1 MLYDDDDG
9 LGYKPSISQRPSC
22 QVAGC
27 FEPAS
32 VYVVIKETD
41 INALNIESKDK
52 QQVVIEREDS
62 PADVNAFKLI
72 LYLCARHDYDLKY
85 LLKENELEIAKRRHL
100 VLKEIE

>member
-1 MLYDDDDG
+1 MLYDDDG
-9 LGYKPSISQRPSC
+9 LAYKPPTSQLPSC

-100 VLKEIE
+100 VLKETE

>member
-1 MLYDDDDG
+1 MLNSDDG
-9 LGYKPSISQRPSC
+9 LGFGLPIQRPAC

-41 INALNIESKDK
+41 VNALSIDSHETHT
-52 QQVVIEREDS
+52 VIEKEDGPS
-62 PADVNAFKLI
+62 DVNAFKLI

-85 LLKENELEIAKRRHL
+85 LLKENELEISKRRHL
-100 VLKEIE
+100 VLKETE

>member
-1 MLYDDDDG
+1 MLYDDGDDREG
-9 LGYKPSISQRPSC
+9 LGLSTQRPAC

-32 VYVVIKETD
+32 VYVVIKESD
-41 INALNIESKDK
+41 VNVLSLDAQEK
-52 QQVVIEREDS
+52 QMIMEKDS

-85 LLKENELEIAKRRHL
+85 LLKENELEITKRRHL
-100 VLKEIE
+100 VLKETE

>member
-1 MLYDDDDG
+1 MSTDG
-9 LGYKPSISQRPSC
+9 DSQGIQGSQRPSC

-41 INALNIESKDK
+41 VNVLAAKAESSQMFADAGESLDINT
-52 QQVVIEREDS
+52 
-62 PADVNAFKLI
+62 FKLI

-85 LLKENELEIAKRRHL
+85 LLKENELEISKRRHL
-100 VLKEIE
+100 VLKEAS

>member
-1 MLYDDDDG
+1 MSDG
-9 LGYKPSISQRPSC
+9 DRGMQGSIQRPSC

-41 INALNIESKDK
+41 IGNLAGKALPSQILAESNDRADINI
-52 QQVVIEREDS
+52 
-62 PADVNAFKLI
+62 FKLI

-85 LLKENELEIAKRRHL
+85 LLKENELEISKRRHL
-100 VLKEIE
+100 VLKEAS

>member
-1 MLYDDDDG
+1 MSSNDDAQAS
-9 LGYKPSISQRPSC
+9 PQRPSC

-41 INALNIESKDK
+41 VNILAATAQNSQIFSESDDNIDINT
-52 QQVVIEREDS
+52 
-62 PADVNAFKLI
+62 FKLI

-85 LLKENELEIAKRRHL
+85 LLNENELEISSRRHL
-100 VLKEIE
+100 VLKEAS

>member
-1 MLYDDDDG
+1 MFRGDDG
-9 LGYKPSISQRPSC
+9 QGFGSTMQRPAC

-32 VYVVIKETD
+32 VYVVIKESD
-41 INALNIESKDK
+41 INALSKEASEKRKMIIEKESL
-52 QQVVIEREDS
+52 
-62 PADVNAFKLI
+62 ADINAFKLI

-85 LLKENELEIAKRRHL
+85 LLKENELEITKRRHL

>member
-1 MLYDDDDG
+1 MFHDDG
-9 LGYKPSISQRPSC
+9 DAFPMQRPAC

-32 VYVVIKETD
+32 VYVVIKESDVNTLHLD
-41 INALNIESKDK
+41 AGEK
-52 QQVVIEREDS
+52 QMIVEKDS
-62 PADVNAFKLI
+62 PGDINAFKLI

-100 VLKEIE
+100 VLKETE

>member
-1 MLYDDDDG
+1 MSRDG
-9 LGYKPSISQRPSC
+9 DALRTGGPAQRPSC

-41 INALNIESKDK
+41 VNFLSADA
-52 QQVVIEREDS
+52 DS
-62 PADVNAFKLI
+62 RKILSDGVEGSEINAFKLI

-100 VLKEIE
+100 VLKEAS

>member
-1 MLYDDDDG
+1 MSSGGSDNAQG
-9 LGYKPSISQRPSC
+9 TTERPSC

-41 INALNIESKDK
+41 VGNLAAKAGPSQLLADNSDPMDINM
-52 QQVVIEREDS
+52 
-62 PADVNAFKLI
+62 FKLI

-85 LLKENELEIAKRRHL
+85 LLKENELEISKRRHL
-100 VLKEIE
+100 ILKEAS

>member
-1 MLYDDDDG
+1 MFQGDEGQDFR
-9 LGYKPSISQRPSC
+9 SATQRPAC

-32 VYVVIKETD
+32 VYVVIKESD
-41 INALNIESKDK
+41 NNALSKDASEK
-52 QQVVIEREDS
+52 RKTIIEKES
-62 PADVNAFKLI
+62 LADINAFKLI

-85 LLKENELEIAKRRHL
+85 LLKENELEITKRRHL

>member
-1 MLYDDDDG
+1 MFQGDEGQDFR
-9 LGYKPSISQRPSC
+9 STTQRPAC

-32 VYVVIKETD
+32 VYVVIKESD
-41 INALNIESKDK
+41 NNALSKDASEK
-52 QQVVIEREDS
+52 RKTIIEKES
-62 PADVNAFKLI
+62 LADINAFKLI

-85 LLKENELEIAKRRHL
+85 LLKENELEITKRRHL

>member
-1 MLYDDDDG
+1 MFRGDDG
-9 LGYKPSISQRPSC
+9 QGFGSTMQRPAC

-32 VYVVIKETD
+32 VYVVIKESD
-41 INALNIESKDK
+41 INALSKDASEK
-52 QQVVIEREDS
+52 RKIIIEKES
-62 PADVNAFKLI
+62 LADINAFKLI

-85 LLKENELEIAKRRHL
+85 LLKENELEITKRRHL

>member
-1 MLYDDDDG
+1 MFQGDDG
-9 LGYKPSISQRPSC
+9 QGFGSTMQRPAC

-32 VYVVIKETD
+32 VYVVIKESD
-41 INALNIESKDK
+41 INALSKEASEKRKMIIEKESL
-52 QQVVIEREDS
+52 
-62 PADVNAFKLI
+62 ADINAFKLI

-85 LLKENELEIAKRRHL
+85 LLKENELEITKRRHL

>member
-1 MLYDDDDG
+1 MPDG
-9 LGYKPSISQRPSC
+9 DSGTQGPALRPSC

-41 INALNIESKDK
+41 IGGLASKSVPSQILAEGNDP
-52 QQVVIEREDS
+52 IDI
-62 PADVNAFKLI
+62 NAFKLI

-85 LLKENELEIAKRRHL
+85 LLKENELEISKRRHL
-100 VLKEIE
+100 VLKEAS

>member
-1 MLYDDDDG
+1 MSAGDEVHG
-9 LGYKPSISQRPSC
+9 SATRPSC

-41 INALNIESKDK
+41 VNILAANTETRRILSDK
-52 QQVVIEREDS
+52 EDA
-62 PADVNAFKLI
+62 ADLNAFKLI

-85 LLKENELEIAKRRHL
+85 LLKENELEISKRRHL
-100 VLKEIE
+100 VLKEAS